1 MNEVTGANGHGNSA
15 VTGGRSAVVA
25 PVAGLDGD
33 GMALFAR
40 LKAWRTARADAD
52 KVPAYVVLTDATLRL
67 VADAQPSSTEE
78 LLALS
83 GVGPAKLER
92 YGDAVLAEVASHRSG
107 APMPAAAIAEQATRA
122 EPPPATVDPELAAM
136 DARNGRKAINFSA
149 YQLEVRHHARAFER
163 WSDEEDELVRAHA
176 ASGDGPEE
184 IAEKLQRQPTS
195 IRMRMEKLG
204 LIEPQ
209 EHARVSGATDLT
221 PALYEP

>member
-1 MNEVTGANGHGNSA
+1 
-15 VTGGRSAVVA
+15 
-25 PVAGLDGD
+25 
-33 GMALFAR
+33 
-40 LKAWRTARADAD
+40 
-52 KVPAYVVLTDATLRL
+52 
-67 VADAQPSSTEE
+67 
-78 LLALS
+78 
-83 GVGPAKLER
+83 
-92 YGDAVLAEVASHRSG
+92 
-107 APMPAAAIAEQATRA
+107 MPAAAIAEQATRV

-149 YQLEVRHHARAFER
+149 YQREVRQQHARAFER

-195 IRMRMEKLG
+195 IGMRLEKLG

-209 EHARVSGATDLT
+209 EHTPVSGATELT